1 MVSRLDCSLV
11 RCMNIGLAWFIYSS
25 GVARQFC
32 CGPAEVSGGC
42 CDYVMQYVIP
52 GQVGSDGDGL
62 QMKRAFI
69 G

>member
-1 MVSRLDCSLV
+1 MYE
-11 RCMNIGLAWFIYSS
+11 IGLAWFNYSS

-32 CGPAEVSGGC
+32 SGPAEVSGGG
-42 CDYVMQYVIP
+42 CDYVMQYVGL
-52 GQVGSDGDGL
+52 GQLGSDGDGL

>member
-1 MVSRLDCSLV
+1 MGRHFCS
-11 RCMNIGLAWFIYSS
+11 GLA
-25 GVARQFC
+25 A
-32 CGPAEVSGGC
+32 VSGGG
-42 CDYVMQYVIP
+42 CDYLMQYVIL